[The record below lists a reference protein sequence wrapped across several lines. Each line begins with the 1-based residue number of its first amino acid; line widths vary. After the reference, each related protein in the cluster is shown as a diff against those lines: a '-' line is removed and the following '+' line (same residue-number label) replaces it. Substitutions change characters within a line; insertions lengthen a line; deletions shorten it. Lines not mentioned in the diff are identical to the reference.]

1 MSRHHARLDWRRWAA
16 ARRACFRRDGYRC
29 VRCRK
34 AGRSEADHVIP
45 LEVDPDQ
52 DPYNVDGLQTLCR
65 GCHIEKTAAENR
77 DPMIP
82 GRQEWLDMVAQL
94 LQNDHVT

>member
-1 MSRHHARLDWRRWAA
+1 MSRYHAHLDTRRWART
-16 ARRACFRRDGYRC
+16 RRQALRRDDYRC
-29 VRCRK
+29 RSCGR
-34 AGRSEADHVIP
+34 AGRLEADHVVP
-45 LEVDPDQ
+45 LAVDPDQ
-52 DPYNVDGLQTLCR
+52 DAYDIDGCQTLCR

-94 LQNDHVT
+94 LQNEHVT

>member
-1 MSRHHARLDWRRWAA
+1 MSRNHARLDWRRWAA
-16 ARRACFRRDGYRC
+16 ARRATFRRDGYRC

-34 AGRSEADHVIP
+34 AARLEADHVVP

-52 DPYNVDGLQTLCR
+52 APYDLDGLQTLCR

-77 DPMIP
+77 GEMIP
-82 GRQEWLDMVAQL
+82 GRKEWQNLVAEL
-94 LQNDHVT
+94 LEQQRVI